1 MTRTANPTSVTA
13 KTLAADTGES
23 VVSSKKCV
31 GIHEVWTVSAHA
43 FRDILDQHG
52 FMPIIGSPSEIPNCA
67 GGFSTD
73 SSDAILL
80 KELKS
85 IIQEHSTDRLFSIL
99 QTVRMS
105 RVLRNLICRS
115 PPRPSFSSL
124 TLTLAFTLQLGILRF
139 NKAGCVQETSCFGPF
154 RYLYRSALCME
165 STSARSI
172 CL

>member
-1 MTRTANPTSVTA
+1 MVFLVRQSPIVVEGIAQMMTRTANPTSVTA

-23 VVSSKKCV
+23 MVSSKKCV

-85 IIQEHSTDRLFSIL
+85 IIQEHSTDRPFSIL

-105 RVLRNLICRS
+105 QVLRNLICRS
-115 PPRPSFSSL
+115 PPRPL
-124 TLTLAFTLQLGILRF
+124 
-139 NKAGCVQETSCFGPF
+139 SC
-154 RYLYRSALCME
+154 
-165 STSARSI
+165 
-172 CL
+172 